1 MRVVRAES
9 DDPVVVGYCTACDQ
23 PIFSNEDY
31 YIDQYGA
38 MIHAKGVGATAKI
51 AGSDTSIYISCLH
64 LYLQQ
69 EHPEYETAEIFGLE
83 KKEA

>member
-1 MRVVRAES
+1 MRVPKVEC
-9 DDPVVVGYCTACDQ
+9 DDPVVVGYCVACDH
-23 PIFSNEDY
+23 PIYSNEDY

-38 MIHAKGVGATAKI
+38 MIHAKGVGATAKT
-51 AGSDTSIYISCLH
+51 AESDTSIYISCLY

-69 EHPEYETAEIFGLE
+69 EILEDDAAKLFGIE